1 MDFIYAKVEV
11 TVKNG
16 EVSNINILE
25 HRHERGE
32 TAEAII
38 NKIVEQQKIDI
49 DTISGATNS
58 SIVIKKAVE
67 NALKKGIDRG

>member
-1 MDFIYAKVEV
+1 M
-11 TVKNG
+11 KNG